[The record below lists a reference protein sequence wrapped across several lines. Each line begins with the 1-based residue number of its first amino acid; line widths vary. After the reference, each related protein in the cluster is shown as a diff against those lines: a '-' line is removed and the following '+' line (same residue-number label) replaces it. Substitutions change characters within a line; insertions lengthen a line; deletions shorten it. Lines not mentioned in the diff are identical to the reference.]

1 MMHMDPRFRAA
12 GILAVAAALAFAM
25 PAGGATFVDMD
36 LPQLIAESDAVIEGR
51 VTQVESF
58 WDENGVVIVT
68 EALIAVDDKIA
79 GKSEDWIRVRVPGGE
94 VNGYTIEAPGF
105 PTLAADERV
114 VLFVQRPADGG
125 EALRITGNP
134 LGKYRIVEEGGDQI
148 ARPTVDSGA
157 VLVSPDGGRTE
168 APQALSLDR
177 LKEDIREAVRA
188 YGLDR

>member
-1 MMHMDPRFRAA
+1 MMHANPRFRV
-12 GILAVAAALAFAM
+12 GILAAAAALAFAM
-25 PAGGATFVDMD
+25 PAGAATFVDME
-36 LPQLIAESDAVIEGR
+36 LPQLVAESDAVIEGR

-58 WDENGVVIVT
+58 WDEKGLVIVT

-79 GKSEDWIRVRVPGGE
+79 GKSDDWIRVRVPGGE
-94 VNGYTIEAPGF
+94 VGGYRIDAPGF

-125 EALRITGNP
+125 EAFRITGNP

-157 VLVSPDGGRTE
+157 VLVSPHGGRTE
-168 APQALSLDR
+168 APRALSLDR